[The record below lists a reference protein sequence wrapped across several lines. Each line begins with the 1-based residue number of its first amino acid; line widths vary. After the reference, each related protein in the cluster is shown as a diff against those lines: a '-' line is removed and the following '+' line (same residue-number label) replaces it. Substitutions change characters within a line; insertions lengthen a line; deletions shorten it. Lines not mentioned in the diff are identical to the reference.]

1 MSDSATK
8 VRQTVPG
15 NAGERPDPISTAPAS
30 AANEDPEIEAL
41 LQVGKV
47 TPAEV
52 QRAQRIASRMEG
64 SRPLGEV
71 MVELGMLTAE
81 ANDRVTR
88 HRHGRMTVAQLLRE
102 SGHLPD
108 EKLKVYLTARKQRP
122 QPSPRKILF
131 EDGLVREEH
140 YLQAVGRKL
149 DIPYVEPQVG
159 DIDREILE
167 RIPIA
172 YLMKNLVIPVRVDD
186 ERLDVVVADPED
198 EALAAEIER
207 TFGMKTRRFCSTH
220 ARIKETLRT
229 LERLGGDAP
238 SDSFS
243 IQYRELDKSQEG
255 SEETGQ
261 EAVQLVDY
269 LLTRA
274 VQLEA
279 SDLHIEPALNRI
291 RVRVRVD
298 GVLHQLTDIPGD
310 FGARLTARIKI
321 LARCDVT
328 ERRLHQDGKIHVKV
342 DGKDIDIRVSTYVST
357 FGETIVMRLL
367 DRDRGILPIA
377 EVGFQ
382 PRAFATLTDVVL
394 KASSGLVLMVGPTG
408 SGKTTT
414 LYSFIDHA
422 NDPTGKV
429 ITAEEPVEYVI
440 DGIVQCSVN
449 SKTGP
454 TFEESLRAIVRQDP
468 DTIIVGEIRDKVTA
482 NLAIEAALTGHK
494 VFSTFHTE
502 EAVGAFVRL
511 LEMGVEPFLVASTLS
526 AVVAQRLVRR
536 LCPECRSAQRPSA
549 AELRFLKLDR
559 SDVEGV
565 GFFESTGC
573 ESCNGTGFKGRVA
586 IHEVLVPNDEL
597 REAVLEQSA
606 SSDLRRIARSLPE
619 FLTMQEDGLLKT
631 VAGITSVAEVIEN
644 APRDT
649 SPRPLKELMRIA
661 QTSRR

>member
-1 MSDSATK
+1 MS
-8 VRQTVPG
+8 G
-15 NAGERPDPISTAPAS
+15 STTQAPPRGPAPAVGTTPS
-30 AANEDPEIEAL
+30 PARPAKKDAEVEAL
-41 LQVGKV
+41 IRIGGV
-47 TPAEV
+47 TPAQI
-52 QRAQRIASRMEG
+52 QRAQRIAAKMEG
-64 SRPLGEV
+64 NRPLGEV
-71 MVELGMLTAE
+71 LVDLQMMTPDALE
-81 ANDRVTR
+81 RVMR
-88 HRHGRMTVAQLLRE
+88 HRRSRMTVAQLLRE
-102 SGHLPD
+102 AGHLSD
-108 EKLKVYLTARKQRP
+108 DKLRTYLAARKQTP
-122 QPSPRKILF
+122 QPAPRKILL

-140 YLQAVGRKL
+140 YLEAVGLKL
-149 DIPYVEPQVG
+149 NIPYVEPQVG
-159 DIDREILE
+159 EIDREILD

-172 YLMKNLVIPVRVDD
+172 YLIKNLVIPIRAEGNLLHVI
-186 ERLDVVVADPED
+186 VAQPEND
-198 EALAAEIER
+198 ALAAEVER
-207 TFGMKTRRFCSTH
+207 TFGMKTKRFCSTQ

-255 SEETGQ
+255 SEDTGQ

-269 LLTRA
+269 MLTRA

-279 SDLHIEPALNRI
+279 SDLHIEPAQSCI
-291 RVRVRVD
+291 RVRVRID
-298 GVLHQLTDIPGD
+298 GVLHHLTDIPSD

-321 LARCDVT
+321 IAGCDVT
-328 ERRLHQDGKIHVKV
+328 ERRRHQDGKIYVRV

-357 FGETIVMRLL
+357 FGETVVMRLL
-367 DRDRGILPIA
+367 DRDRGILPLGQ
-377 EVGFQ
+377 VGFQ
-382 PRAFATLTDVVL
+382 PRAFGTLTEVVL

-422 NDPTGKV
+422 NDPTEKV

-440 DGIVQCSVN
+440 DGIIQCSVN

-454 TFEESLRAIVRQDP
+454 TFEDSLRAIVRQDP

-482 NLAIEAALTGHK
+482 SLAIEAALTGHK

-511 LEMGVEPFLVASTLS
+511 LEMGAEPFLVASTIS

-536 LCPECRSAQRPSA
+536 LCHDCKTPQRPTA
-549 AELRFLKLDR
+549 AELRFLGMER
-559 SDVEGV
+559 SDLEGV
-565 GFFESTGC
+565 EFFDSVGC
-573 ESCNGTGFKGRVA
+573 SSCNQSGFRGRVA

-597 REAVLEQSA
+597 RDAVLAESA
-606 SSDLRRIARSLPE
+606 SAELRRIARGLPE
-619 FLTMQEDGLLKT
+619 FLTMQEDGVLKAT
-631 VAGITSVAEVIEN
+631 SGITSVAEVIEN

-649 SPRPLKELMRIA
+649 SPRSLKELKKIA
-661 QTSRR
+661 QTARHR

>member
-1 MSDSATK
+1 MSGSATK
-8 VRQTVPG
+8 ASPRGP
-15 NAGERPDPISTAPAS
+15 APAVGTPPTDRP
-30 AANEDPEIEAL
+30 AKKDAEVEAL
-41 LQVGKV
+41 IRIGGV
-47 TPAEV
+47 TPV
-52 QRAQRIASRMEG
+52 QIERAQRIAARLEG
-64 SRPLGEV
+64 NRPLGEV
-71 MVELGMLTAE
+71 LVELQMMTADALE
-81 ANDRVTR
+81 LVMRQR
-88 HRHGRMTVAQLLRE
+88 RSRMTVAQLLRE
-102 SGHLPD
+102 AGHLSD
-108 EKLKVYLTARKQRP
+108 DKLRTYLKARKQTP
-122 QPSPRKILF
+122 PPAPRKILL

-140 YLQAVGRKL
+140 YLEAVGLKL
-149 DIPYVEPQVG
+149 DIPYVEPHVG
-159 DIDREILE
+159 EIDREILD

-172 YLMKNLVIPVRVDD
+172 YLIKNLVIPIRIEGNLLQVI
-186 ERLDVVVADPED
+186 VAEPEND
-198 EALAAEIER
+198 ALSAEVER
-207 TFGMKTRRFCSTH
+207 TFGMKTKRFCSTK
-220 ARIKETLRT
+220 ARIQETLRT

-255 SEETGQ
+255 ADETGQ

-269 LLTRA
+269 MLTRA

-279 SDLHIEPALNRI
+279 SDLHIEPAQSCI
-291 RVRVRVD
+291 RVRVRID
-298 GVLHQLTDIPGD
+298 GVLHQLTDIPSD

-328 ERRLHQDGKIHVKV
+328 ERRLHQDGKIYVRV

-357 FGETIVMRLL
+357 FGETVVMRLL
-367 DRDRGILPIA
+367 DRDRGILPL
-377 EVGFQ
+377 EKVGFQ
-382 PRAFATLTDVVL
+382 PRAFGTLTDVVL

-422 NDPTGKV
+422 NDPTEKV

-440 DGIVQCSVN
+440 DGIIQCSVN

-454 TFEESLRAIVRQDP
+454 TFEDSLRAIVRQDP

-482 NLAIEAALTGHK
+482 SLAIEAALTGHK

-511 LEMGVEPFLVASTLS
+511 LEMGAEPFLVASTLS

-536 LCPECRSAQRPSA
+536 LCSDCKTPQRPTT
-549 AELRFLKLDR
+549 AELRFLGMDR
-559 SDVEGV
+559 GDLEGV
-565 GFFESTGC
+565 EFFDSVGCST
-573 ESCNGTGFKGRVA
+573 CNQSGFKGRVA

-597 REAVLEQSA
+597 REAVLAQSA
-606 SSDLRRIARSLPE
+606 SSALRRIARGLPE
-619 FLTMQEDGLLKT
+619 FLTMQEDGVLK
-631 VAGITSVAEVIEN
+631 AASGITSVAEVIEN

-649 SPRPLKELMRIA
+649 SPRSLKELKKIA
-661 QTSRR
+661 QTARLR